1 MPHSLYINRM
11 ESDQYSRII
20 FINIDDLQKISLN
33 KLEQVC
39 DGAYVFVDKEAKV
52 VPFNLVQRLQHL
64 GESVKWVATNGKT
77 PAAVANYISFFMGRL
92 HEQLDKEVEFAI
104 ISESKDM
111 DHLIQYVNEK
121 GRSCI
126 RVTKKKEDPRVTS
139 DLERSNGSTN
149 KVETKPVVK
158 DVPSNTHK
166 MLLDPIPKIID
177 KKIEPI
183 MPSPTP
189 AMNAKHSNGKNH
201 PTNGNGKVNPIPEKV
216 ARETIKRLV
225 LSGNRPEA
233 LESLKSYILLQYNSQ
248 EVNQQIDSII
258 DKMEKTNDIKVR
270 DEAVVYNF

>member
-1 MPHSLYINRM
+1 M

-20 FINIDDLQKISLN
+20 FISIDDLQKISLN

-39 DGAYVFVDKEAKV
+39 DGAYVFVDKNAKV
-52 VPFNLVQRLQHL
+52 VPFKLVQQLQHL

-77 PAAVANYISFFMGRL
+77 TDAVANYISFFMGRL

-104 ISESKDM
+104 ISESIAM
-111 DHLIQYVNEK
+111 DHLIQYINEK

-126 RVTKKKEDPRVTS
+126 RVTNKKEEQRTTS
-139 DLERSNGSTN
+139 DLKDINWSTN
-149 KVETKPVVK
+149 KVITNKSANKEV
-158 DVPSNTHK
+158 SA
-166 MLLDPIPKIID
+166 IPK
-177 KKIEPI
+177 KVVLASSS
-183 MPSPTP
+183 PSPIKMDRSVEPSIPTKNEQP
-189 AMNAKHSNGKNH
+189 ANVKIQ
-201 PTNGNGKVNPIPEKV
+201 PTNGKAKLSPIPDKV

-258 DKMEKTNDIKVR
+258 DKMEKTNDIKVQN
-270 DEAVVYNF
+270 EAVVYNF

>member
-1 MPHSLYINRM
+1 M

-20 FINIDDLQKISLN
+20 FINIDDLKKISLN

-39 DGAYVFVDKEAKV
+39 DGAYVFVDKDAKV

-104 ISESKDM
+104 ISESMDM
-111 DHLIQYVNEK
+111 DHLIQYINEK

-126 RVTKKKEDPRVTS
+126 RVTKKKEEQRVIN
-139 DLERSNGSTN
+139 DLEGFIGTANKAAPIKPEIKEVNPQKVVLEPSPKVTEKIPEPIISNPIPATN
-149 KVETKPVVK
+149 K
-158 DVPSNTHK
+158 PSG
-166 MLLDPIPKIID
+166 
-177 KKIEPI
+177 
-183 MPSPTP
+183 
-189 AMNAKHSNGKNH
+189 GKNQTSQ
-201 PTNGNGKVNPIPEKV
+201 TNGTIKVNPIPEKV

-258 DKMEKTNDIKVR
+258 DKMEKTNDIKVQN
-270 DEAVVYNF
+270 EAVVYNF

>member
-1 MPHSLYINRM
+1 M

-52 VPFNLVQRLQHL
+52 VPFKLVQQLQHL
-64 GESVKWVATNGKT
+64 GDSVKWVATNGKT
-77 PAAVANYISFFMGRL
+77 PETVANYISFFMGRL

-104 ISESKDM
+104 ISESKAM
-111 DHLIQYVNEK
+111 DHLIQYINEK

-126 RVTKKKEDPRVTS
+126 RVTNKKEEQRVIS
-139 DLERSNGSTN
+139 DLEGINWSTE
-149 KVETKPVVK
+149 KVKADRPIVK
-158 DVPSNTHK
+158 EVVPS
-166 MLLDPIPKIID
+166 PQ
-177 KKIEPI
+177 KKVAE
-183 MPSPTP
+183 PSPKKTVIPEPVAPTP
-189 AMNAKHSNGKNH
+189 TQTVNAKPSNGKIQT
-201 PTNGNGKVNPIPEKV
+201 TNGNVKISPIPEKV

-248 EVNQQIDSII
+248 EVTKQIDSII
-258 DKMEKTNDIKVR
+258 DKMEKTNDIKVQN
-270 DEAVVYNF
+270 EAVVYNF

>member
-1 MPHSLYINRM
+1 M

-52 VPFNLVQRLQHL
+52 VPFKLVQQLQHL

-77 PAAVANYISFFMGRL
+77 PDTVANYISFFMGRL

-104 ISESKDM
+104 ISESKAM
-111 DHLIQYVNEK
+111 DHLIHYINEK

-126 RVTKKKEDPRVTS
+126 RVTNKKEAQRVTNEPQGINWS
-139 DLERSNGSTN
+139 AN
-149 KVETKPVVK
+149 KVKADQPIVK
-158 DVPSNTHK
+158 EVAP
-166 MLLDPIPKIID
+166 PPQ
-177 KKIEPI
+177 KKIVEPSPKKTNIVVTEPI
-183 MPSPTP
+183 TPTSTP
-189 AMNAKHSNGKNH
+189 IVNAQPSNGKIQT
-201 PTNGNGKVNPIPEKV
+201 TNGNKKVSPIPEKV

-248 EVNQQIDSII
+248 EVTKQIDSII
-258 DKMEKTNDIKVR
+258 DKMEKTNDIKVQN
-270 DEAVVYNF
+270 EAVVYNF